1 MHDAGMRAGGNQNAF
16 TYLCIHG
23 GCVEDRSMYLYLH
36 TMEI

>member
-1 MHDAGMRAGGNQNAF
+1 MHDADMRAGGNQNAF
-16 TYLCIHG
+16 TYLCIHS